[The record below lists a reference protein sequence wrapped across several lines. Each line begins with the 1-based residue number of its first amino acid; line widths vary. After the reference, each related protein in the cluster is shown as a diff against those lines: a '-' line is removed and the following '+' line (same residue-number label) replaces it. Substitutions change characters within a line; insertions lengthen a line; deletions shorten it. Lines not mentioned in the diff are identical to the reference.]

1 MKLSTIEAFKHLRS
15 KDAIVL
21 SDAQLKELQ
30 QTLNGMLFDIVDV
43 CETYGIRY
51 NLGGGTALGAV
62 RHGGFIPWDDDVDNN
77 MPRTDHDR
85 FVAVF
90 KKEYGDRYWVHTA
103 RESKNY
109 GLLLS
114 RVLLKGTCVKTR
126 EDFWNEECGCFVDI
140 FIIENTYNNPIRRKL
155 HGFGCMAL
163 GFAQSCRKFYRDR
176 EPLMKLVENGE
187 NGEKDEELKKVF
199 RTKIRIG
206 RLLSFLSMDQWTRL
220 ADKWYG
226 KCHDEDSVWVSV
238 PSGKKH
244 FFGELYRREDF
255 VKTKPVLYEGRPMQV
270 AADAEGYL
278 TRLYGSWKKIPKKKE
293 QEKHVYFAPFYLN
306 ESEKREVL
314 GEEGEEGR

>member
-62 RHGGFIPWDDDVDNN
+62 RHGGFIPWDDDVDIN

-206 RLLSFLSMDQWTRL
+206 RLLSFLAMDQWTRL

>member
-62 RHGGFIPWDDDVDNN
+62 RHGGFIPWDDDVDIN

-85 FVAVF
+85 FVAIF

-176 EPLMKLVENGE
+176 EPLMKLVEKRYSGRRS
-187 NGEKDEELKKVF
+187 GSGDCSPSSPWISGRGL
-199 RTKIRIG
+199 RTSGTGSAMTRI
-206 RLLSFLSMDQWTRL
+206 
-220 ADKWYG
+220 
-226 KCHDEDSVWVSV
+226 
-238 PSGKKH
+238 PSG
-244 FFGELYRREDF
+244 
-255 VKTKPVLYEGRPMQV
+255 
-270 AADAEGYL
+270 
-278 TRLYGSWKKIPKKKE
+278 
-293 QEKHVYFAPFYLN
+293 
-306 ESEKREVL
+306 
-314 GEEGEEGR
+314 

>member
-15 KDAIVL
+15 RDAIVL
-21 SDAQLKELQ
+21 TDVQLKELQ
-30 QTLNGMLFDIVDV
+30 QTLNGMLSDIVDV
-43 CETYGIRY
+43 CEQYGIRY

-62 RHGGFIPWDDDVDNN
+62 RHGGFIPWDDDVDIN
-77 MPRTDHDR
+77 MPRADHDR
-85 FVAVF
+85 FVEIFAR
-90 KKEYGDRYWVHTA
+90 EYGDRYWVHTA
-103 RESKNY
+103 KTTKNY

-126 EDFWNEECGCFVDI
+126 EDFWNAECGCFVDI
-140 FIIENTYNNPIRRKL
+140 FPIENTYNNPVRRKL

-176 EPLMKLVENGE
+176 EPLMRLVENGE
-187 NGEKDEELKKVF
+187 NGAQDEELKKVF
-199 RTKIRIG
+199 QTKIRIG
-206 RLLSFLSMDQWTRL
+206 RCLSFLSLDQWTRL
-220 ADKWYG
+220 ADRWYG
-226 KCHDEDSVWVSV
+226 KCRDEHSIYVSV

-255 VKTKPVLYEGRPMQV
+255 VRTKPVLYEGRPMQV
-270 AADAEGYL
+270 AADADGYL

-306 ESEKREVL
+306 AQERAQAL